1 MLLNIISCPLSN
13 SMKNFESNDMR
24 HDFRELTD
32 MQVNSLIFVLEESI
46 MYLTPAT
53 NFNTL
58 SVKMEYINFSIW
70 VLNCRSF
77 NMHYNRAFQII

>member
-1 MLLNIISCPLSN
+1 MACSFLS
-13 SMKNFESNDMR
+13 SMKNFESIDMR
-24 HDFRELTD
+24 LDFRELTD

-77 NMHYNRAFQII
+77 NIHYNRAFQII